1 MNRILLVIIIFI
13 AASCTTTKQSR
24 ITGYPGFDQA
34 LADSMFAYALDHE
47 AIYTLLDTLKPI
59 SSVKFLRYRVAADS
73 ATAAGAEKIVRHDSL
88 LHPIA
93 AYQKICHAFSRGDWQ
108 FVLNPFART
117 DDGYRNI
124 EIYVVRR
131 SRFRQLLEQKSH
143 FFGQWGFTPDA
154 DPATVLPVIE
164 YEKKYDRYRAYG
176 YLFGYP
182 DYAVDFFVDAA
193 VQSDRDTSIGL
204 VPRDF
209 FAIPVWER
217 PTGHF
222 TYAMPKG
229 HQPDETDSILYRK
242 AVITLEQYK
251 KERGRYINEQGGFNA
266 TALWLQW
273 NDITLNEKRRRKIK

>member
-1 MNRILLVIIIFI
+1 MNRILLAALIFI
-13 AASCTTTKQSR
+13 AASCTTTRQSPTA
-24 ITGYPGFDQA
+24 IHTGFDQA

-59 SSVKFLRYRVAADS
+59 SSVRFLRYRIAADS
-73 ATAAGAEKIVRHDSL
+73 ATAAGAENIVRHDSL
-88 LHPIA
+88 LHAIA

-124 EIYVVRR
+124 EIYVVRK
-131 SRFRQLLEQKSH
+131 SRFRQLLQQKSH
-143 FFGQWGFTPDA
+143 FFGQWGFTADA
-154 DPATVLPVIE
+154 DPATVLSVIE
-164 YEKKYDRYRAYG
+164 YENKYDRYRAYG

-193 VQSDRDTSIGL
+193 IRSDRDTSIGL

-229 HQPDETDSILYRK
+229 HQPDETDSVIYRK
-242 AVITLEQYK
+242 AMLTLDRYK
-251 KERGRYINEQGGFNA
+251 KERSRYINKRGGFNA
-266 TALWLQW
+266 TGLWLQW
-273 NDITLNEKRRRKIK
+273 NKTMLSEKKRNR